1 MSIGKSELQYWDQQ
15 RANLAAYPELELNAY
30 RGMKALAIAHKRALK
45 KLEMQQEIAE
55 LEEILELQEGYKQ
68 EIAEH
73 LELMRFM
80 RKAGYEMPNSFKAFE
95 ESLIPE
101 AEERIK
107 QLLKEIEA
115 IGSYFPNIGYPFS
128 IPIDPS
134 MKSMEA
140 REAISG
146 LLKGKKDQIASNGLI
161 ALAMKQLNI
170 KAYNAKLNAKIRD
183 YKLALKLASDP
194 SAKIEIQAA
203 IKAKQDQIIPQ
214 AFLSWEGIEKDKE
227 IAKSAALASE
237 LLGAGLQD
245 ALMDAHGI
253 RNAARSKAERLL
265 DQFALNKMG
274 AMGELIASSFPG
286 SPQAADLIQEG
297 FLKLAIKQ
305 AKQEESL
312 SLDSGLLTLAMGQQW
327 ADQKKW
333 ARAEKRDRTGHM
345 LGIPMGPASDP
356 HKEAIPDPLEALDN
370 QGIWE
375 LAEKC
380 CTEKQLAAIRLCYRD
395 EYSHRQAAAILGC
408 EKKTLLQ
415 HLKAAEKRLAKALL
429 A

>member
-45 KLEMQQEIAE
+45 KLAMQKEIAE

-107 QLLKEIEA
+107 QLLKQIEA

-170 KAYNAKLNAKIRD
+170 KAQNAKLNAKIRD

-253 RNAARSKAERLL
+253 RNAARSKAAKLL
-265 DQFALNKMG
+265 NNFALNQMG
-274 AMGELIASSFPG
+274 AMGDLIASSFSG
-286 SPQAADLIQEG
+286 SPMPEDLIQEG

-305 AKQEESL
+305 ANQGSDLGFNSGMLNLAISQRWSNLKRESQAGKRNMKQ
-312 SLDSGLLTLAMGQQW
+312 AMEG
-327 ADQKKW
+327 
-333 ARAEKRDRTGHM
+333 T
-345 LGIPMGPASDP
+345 PASSLMP
-356 HKEAIPDPLEALDN
+356 YQENSDPLESLDN
-370 QGIWE
+370 KGIWE

-395 EYSHRQAAAILGC
+395 EYSLRQAAEILGC
-408 EKKTLLQ
+408 DEKMIRK
-415 HLKAAEKRLAKALL
+415 HLKAAEKKLAAALL